1 MILESEVGVTFFSS
15 QLTTT
20 LLGAYIEAPVGYI
33 FISITQLDQVLRT
46 WVLQDA
52 QNLEVWVG
60 VKPYMAKTIKDVVR
74 VV

>member
-52 QNLEVWVG
+52 QNLEV
-60 VKPYMAKTIKDVVR
+60 
-74 VV
+74 